1 MRLFSFL
8 NFQCLLQ
15 RSWPR
20 TLRPKGPRVTPS
32 PSPTPGGR
40 KSKRPLPNSTVVLVG
55 NVAKLSSPKPCF
67 GWLSFWSF
75 WTPASLLLNITD
87 SPPGWMTSRTS
98 PTSSSLCSLPAK
110 CSSRCTVL
118 AFKWVITF
126 NFHMWF
132 SAVQFLPCFQ
142 NIMQNLKN
150 WLFFTTMQPLVK
162 LSFRLPFMILCCLVD
177 YYSWLSNKR
186 RLPKYRNE
194 EQNHHCSLGQFLKTL
209 RWFWCDKILPWHHV
223 Y

>member
-132 SAVQFLPCFQ
+132 TSAVRQMNSSSSPLLSKYYAKLEKLTFFYNDAAPRKIKFSAPIYDFVLPCRP
-142 NIMQNLKN
+142 
-150 WLFFTTMQPLVK
+150 LFLA
-162 LSFRLPFMILCCLVD
+162 I
-177 YYSWLSNKR
+177 
-186 RLPKYRNE
+186 
-194 EQNHHCSLGQFLKTL
+194 
-209 RWFWCDKILPWHHV
+209 
-223 Y
+223 